1 MEMEKV
7 PAAGYTIAGL
17 PIRGFQRGSITK
29 NIALPWR
36 VIKSMMKARALVRNF
51 RPNVAVGVGGYASGP
66 LLAAAQH
73 MNVPTLI
80 QEQNSFPGKTNIYL
94 SKRVDRIC
102 VAYEGMDKYF
112 PKAKLLL
119 TGNPVRQ
126 DVVRLA
132 GKRPRGMEHFGLSEG
147 APILFVTGGSLGA
160 RGVNKGIE
168 AALPRFQ
175 EAGLQVIWQTGTP
188 YHAQALEAVAKLNYE
203 GCKVH
208 EFVTKMD
215 LAYAVAD
222 LIVSRAGAISVS
234 EICLVQKPAILVPLP
249 TAAEDHQTHN
259 ARALTNRG
267 AALLVRDDR
276 ATEELGTIVLE
287 TIKDPEALKR
297 LHMAIANMG
306 THNAAETIAAEVIR
320 LARA

>member
-1 MEMEKV
+1 
-7 PAAGYTIAGL
+7 
-17 PIRGFQRGSITK
+17 
-29 NIALPWR
+29 
-36 VIKSMMKARALVRNF
+36 
-51 RPNVAVGVGGYASGP
+51 
-66 LLAAAQH
+66 
-73 MNVPTLI
+73 
-80 QEQNSFPGKTNIYL
+80 
-94 SKRVDRIC
+94 
-102 VAYEGMDKYF
+102 MDKYF

-132 GKRPRGMEHFGLSEG
+132 GKRPRGMEHFGLFEG

-175 EAGLQVIWQTGTP
+175 EAGLQVIWQTGSP

-276 ATEELGTIVLE
+276 ATEELGTIVLD

>member
-1 MEMEKV
+1 
-7 PAAGYTIAGL
+7 
-17 PIRGFQRGSITK
+17 
-29 NIALPWR
+29 
-36 VIKSMMKARALVRNF
+36 
-51 RPNVAVGVGGYASGP
+51 
-66 LLAAAQH
+66 

-102 VAYEGMDKYF
+102 VAYAGMDKYF
-112 PKAKLLL
+112 PKDKLLL

-188 YHAQALEAVAKLNYE
+188 YHAQALEAVAKLNYD

-234 EICLVQKPAILVPLP
+234 EICPGAKARDPCAVAHGRRGSSNAQCTGAHRTGVQPCSFAMIDAV
-249 TAAEDHQTHN
+249 
-259 ARALTNRG
+259 
-267 AALLVRDDR
+267 
-276 ATEELGTIVLE
+276 EELGTIVLE
-287 TIKDPEALKR
+287 TDQGPR
-297 LHMAIANMG
+297 G
-306 THNAAETIAAEVIR
+306 TGSVCTWRSPAWEHTMLPRPLPQRSFDWHAT
-320 LARA
+320 